1 MNLTYHTRSIGCEVC
16 LAKSVWT
23 LYQYYSWLI
32 FAVYFHSRV
41 IPHICPHNGGNSRGF
56 FLPRHIFTVSLSGD
70 TETMQSRIRRTAMT
84 STKHSNAGDHTHRG
98 FRKTHERVPT
108 FTEITMSD
116 SSWSQKDQT
125 QRKPWSTTRDSRVS
139 QPQSNY
145 KIFCD
150 SRGKPQSIGCEVCF
164 RTNVV

>member
-56 FLPRHIFTVSLSGD
+56 FYRGISSRCRSLVTQKQCSHEYAAQQWLAPSIPTPETTHTVAFVKLMNECRHSPKLRCPTVRD
-70 TETMQSRIRRTAMT
+70 RKK
-84 STKHSNAGDHTHRG
+84 TKHSENLGPQREIPESASHSLITKYFVTRG
-98 FRKTHERVPT
+98 ENPKA
-108 FTEITMSD
+108 
-116 SSWSQKDQT
+116 
-125 QRKPWSTTRDSRVS
+125 
-139 QPQSNY
+139 
-145 KIFCD
+145 
-150 SRGKPQSIGCEVCF
+150 
-164 RTNVV
+164 